1 MEHNITKSQRDPCGD
16 PRLTADWDN
25 SDSCPDKDQRCLVA
39 DRVTTRGSG
48 SQGCIFRSLQQAETL
63 ISTTFNPSLRW
74 LFHNRGQD
82 QEAEEEHFVVVH
94 DLVSQSSAR
103 LLRLQQALMTV
114 APHWQLV
121 GRAQVYVPGIRAEV
135 GVLLLPSSPPLQGH
149 YRTLW
154 RLLEQRSLLLF
165 IHEYTRRARLATVF
179 VGRVS
184 QLLEELLN
192 RSYLHQTLS
201 SWSSFT
207 VSFGSLSHELWDHL
221 NHWSCLFSKVQSD
234 YYLRPLLVRQTG
246 LLIKMKHSLDSL
258 SLQALVLME
267 HYVRVILSAVAQ
279 TELDSVPLE
288 VLKDMLAGTEVY
300 NQAVEEQR
308 ALHNTTQLRTSVLQ
322 QAHHST
328 LGPGLPHSSDH
339 HPAALTI
346 KEVTLILAV
355 HHAEAAAQQMLCW
368 SSPQSCQVCLVH
380 HNHEDYNSFV
390 PPIIR
395 CGTCKQRSDW
405 SWEQLRYTFL
415 MSSVLSMDQQ
425 PTLHLHFDK
434 TTLENHHPLAKL
446 TSVQLRPDNSKNN
459 QNSHCQT
466 HMCQYI
472 FEAVDSAQPNVNRQS
487 TLENTTSDISNH
499 LLVCKQLCSSAK
511 LLFQLLVSS
520 NDLLVPPILHMYA
533 PQGQTEQLQPNTTD
547 RQHVDSD
554 PLSTPV
560 SNPADLLELGRI
572 STRLSQEHHIQVY
585 QLDWAGLEIPTRL
598 EITGSLGTQKDPERE
613 YAVGP
618 KRTVIEP
625 DCVQPC
631 SVQWLDHGQSLL
643 SADLFGEYHNLL
655 WTLYSKALLLQLFL
669 PPAGET
675 TESIN
680 LQANHR
686 GFQILH
692 KISPSSKK
700 DLLPLECRAML
711 EDFTLNLF
719 GSTAHAQ
726 WDHVL
731 CRGLG
736 SALKDKSLTDLGPSV
751 MSSSRMLSATMKHF
765 LLLSP
770 PLLLCLCCKPAKS
783 SVSAGLSIHRHT
795 VSLLLATVQL
805 STVWVFSKA
814 YHFLSSWSLNRF
826 LLITQGDL
834 KELRESFQTIVD
846 QIKSLVDLDSGH
858 HSAFH
863 DHSQLLLRH
872 RVQELERAGT
882 QLQVTCLTSESVT
895 LSSLVL
901 KTFANDCKK
910 ISREIFEQKMPSSV
924 HWRHSYRTGFPSSP
938 SEYVSLAAQ
947 TVIGQVLEGVAPL
960 SDHAHV
966 QALSITMTAFLEAWM
981 EHILKHKIRF
991 SVQGALQL
999 KQDFDYIKDLIQSD
1013 RYGLSAELHQHLLS
1027 LQVFQQV
1034 DSAVFCLLQQP
1045 EAKPYLKTRTWKH
1058 FTHCCPTNNRDST
1071 DEAVGSSITNLGYVE
1086 GEDLTPADPAVFVSN
1101 FPSVDPSIPGEP
1113 YLAPSLALDAAQQEW
1128 LNLRIHCSARR
1139 WKLPRLQCLSKS
1151 ET

>member
-1 MEHNITKSQRDPCGD
+1 SYQALFVNTDEHCQKQNNQKTTLSLYMAHAKLSSTQ
-16 PRLTADWDN
+16 LTLMLWIPA
-25 SDSCPDKDQRCLVA
+25 
-39 DRVTTRGSG
+39 GSG

-114 APHWQLV
+114 SRELCVFEGGHRCVSNLCVSTQQ
-121 GRAQVYVPGIRAEV
+121 QVYVPGIRAE
-135 GVLLLPSSPPLQGH
+135 GH

-192 RSYLHQTLS
+192 RSYLHQVRVTCR
-201 SWSSFT
+201 T
-207 VSFGSLSHELWDHL
+207 LWDHL

-405 SWEQLRYTFL
+405 SWEQLR
-415 MSSVLSMDQQ
+415 S
-425 PTLHLHFDK
+425 
-434 TTLENHHPLAKL
+434 
-446 TSVQLRPDNSKNN
+446 
-459 QNSHCQT
+459 
-466 HMCQYI
+466 
-472 FEAVDSAQPNVNRQS
+472 
-487 TLENTTSDISNH
+487 
-499 LLVCKQLCSSAK
+499 
-511 LLFQLLVSS
+511 
-520 NDLLVPPILHMYA
+520 
-533 PQGQTEQLQPNTTD
+533 G
-547 RQHVDSD
+547 
-554 PLSTPV
+554 
-560 SNPADLLELGRI
+560 
-572 STRLSQEHHIQVY
+572 
-585 QLDWAGLEIPTRL
+585 
-598 EITGSLGTQKDPERE
+598 
-613 YAVGP
+613 
-618 KRTVIEP
+618 
-625 DCVQPC
+625 DCVQLCC
-631 SVQWLDHGQSLL
+631 SEFPFTVSISQWL
-643 SADLFGEYHNLL
+643 
-655 WTLYSKALLLQLFL
+655 ALLPQRQKSFVFDCLCRSASLGMQSHAGGFHFESLWKYCTCSMGPWSAKTHQFFFPFPFL
-669 PPAGET
+669 HLPVLYCLT
-675 TESIN
+675 FH
-680 LQANHR
+680 L
-686 GFQILH
+686 
-692 KISPSSKK
+692 SP
-700 DLLPLECRAML
+700 
-711 EDFTLNLF
+711 
-719 GSTAHAQ
+719 
-726 WDHVL
+726 VL

-783 SVSAGLSIHRHT
+783 SGKVHTADGHR
-795 VSLLLATVQL
+795 VGLLLATVQL

-834 KELRESFQTIVD
+834 KVG
-846 QIKSLVDLDSGH
+846 LVFRNLLLSHTDRAL
-858 HSAFH
+858 
-863 DHSQLLLRH
+863 QLLLRH
-872 RVQELERAGT
+872 RVQELER
-882 QLQVTCLTSESVT
+882 T